1 MCKAHSP
8 SISNTHT
15 HTHTH
20 GGVMLNV
27 WPVPRFSSLG
37 CGEAHVQGTLT
48 IHLQHTHTHTACTRT
63 RAHTHTHTHGLF
75 QDSPPLSGLVF
86 PFTDETCHSDS
97 DYQSQTLFKEGLHE
111 ITTCLENH
119 HHTSSCSCR
128 ALRKH
133 SVWMDSLYFKLMGV
147 QRPDWRRKWQP
158 TPVFLPGE
166 SHGRGSLVG
175 CRLWGRTESDMTE
188 AT

>member
-1 MCKAHSP
+1 MRRSTCARHTHHPSP
-8 SISNTHT
+8 THT

-20 GGVMLNV
+20 TRWSNAKCLACSKILL
-27 WPVPRFSSLG
+27 PRMRRST
-37 CGEAHVQGTLT
+37 CAR
-48 IHLQHTHTHTACTRT
+48 HTYHPSP
-63 RAHTHTHTHGLF
+63 THTHTHGLF